1 MADRSPSPDRTRN
14 DEAPPAPPAG
24 LFIGTAVPNIRTPE
38 TDAYFAAFRAARG
51 IADTEYDVAR
61 FGWTE
66 ELTDELTGLVLKGQ
80 KRATA
85 CLMQQIEAGKEG
97 MARVGGYCVMLDGR
111 DRPAA
116 IWRTTDVTVKPLNQV
131 DEAFAWDE
139 GEGDRT
145 RADWLRMHN
154 SYYAA
159 LSEREGFTF
168 DEGMTTVFERFTI
181 VWPPEFA
188 D

>member
-1 MADRSPSPDRTRN
+1 MDKPKSPAI
-14 DEAPPAPPAG
+14 EA
-24 LFIGTAVPNIRTPE
+24 FWQDYR
-38 TDAYFAAFRAARG
+38 RARG
-51 IADTEYDVAR
+51 VPDQSYDVCR
-61 FGWTE
+61 FGSSPAMG
-66 ELTDELTGLVLKGQ
+66 DELLALVLKGQ

-85 CLMQQIEAGKEG
+85 CLMQQIEAGREG

-131 DEAFAWDE
+131 DDAFAWDE

-145 RADWLRMHN
+145 RADWLRMHV
-154 SYYAA
+154 SYYTA
-159 LSEREGFTF
+159 LAEREGFTF

-181 VWPPEFA
+181 VWPPEYA
-188 D
+188 DS